1 MDSHNDF
8 VDIFHNTNRL
18 FLDMTAAEFVIAIRE
33 MTPDESKFSMMPE
46 GFAQIYLGDLFI
58 GDKKGHII
66 TEPNDAVIDLINN
79 HDVSKLTIMIFS
91 FVKSDELRETDRFI
105 YFGWREAFPLAIL
118 KKTGEI
124 VEIDWADDKRIMSYI
139 AKDQQSYL
147 DLLFALQENSL
158 STLFSETQKW
168 DMEHLVNI
176 AGGSKYQ
183 HHLMEL
189 LS

>member
-1 MDSHNDF
+1 
-8 VDIFHNTNRL
+8 
-18 FLDMTAAEFVIAIRE
+18 MTAAEFVTAIRAI
-33 MTPDESKFSMMPE
+33 TPNESEFSMMPK

-58 GDKKGHII
+58 GDKKEHRI
-66 TEPNDAVIDLINN
+66 TDPNDAIIDLINN
-79 HDVSKLTIMIFS
+79 YDVSKLTIMIFS
-91 FVKSDELRETDRFI
+91 FVKSDDLRETDRFI

-118 KKTGEI
+118 KETGEI
-124 VEIDWADDKRIMSYI
+124 VEIDWADDERIMNYI
-139 AKDQQSYL
+139 AKGQQSYL

-168 DMEHLVNI
+168 AMEHLVNI

-183 HHLMEL
+183 PHLMDL

>member
-1 MDSHNDF
+1 
-8 VDIFHNTNRL
+8 
-18 FLDMTAAEFVIAIRE
+18 MTAAEFVTATRAI
-33 MTPDESKFSMMPE
+33 TPNESEFSMMPE

-58 GDKKGHII
+58 GDKKEHRI

-79 HDVSKLTIMIFS
+79 YDVSKLTIMIFS
-91 FVKSDELRETDRFI
+91 FVKSDDLRETDRFI

-118 KKTGEI
+118 KETGEI
-124 VEIDWADDKRIMSYI
+124 VEIDWADDERIMSYI
-139 AKDQQSYL
+139 ATDQQSYL

-183 HHLMEL
+183 PHLMDL